1 MRNDFANSPNVAAAV
16 GIWPDAG
23 PDVAADSR
31 LLIAQSVNAI
41 TMPAMMHRP
50 VVNRGLGFKGRRRSG
65 GSGSGLAMFGRPFGS
80 GVAGEGK
87 WVAIELQSRA

>member
-31 LLIAQSVNAI
+31 LLPAQSINAM

-50 VVNRGLGFKGRRRSG
+50 VVSRGLGFNGRRGAG
-65 GSGSGLAMFGRPFGS
+65 GTGCGLAMFGRPFGS
-80 GVAGEGK
+80 GVTGEGK
-87 WVAIELQSRA
+87 WVAIEVHSRA